1 MNSTVLSLQNVVKK
15 YGDFT
20 AVKDISL
27 SIPKGAIYGFLG
39 PNGAGKTT
47 TIRMILEIINP
58 SSGSISILGSNSAL
72 AARNRIGYLPEEKGL
87 YMCNA
92 DELNVLREATGLGV
106 ASSTD
111 SRRAAKHY
119 INFDDV
125 LGITVEMLKL
135 KQAEGEKEDEVAQV
149 CCKCTS
155 SYA

>member
-1 MNSTVLSLQNVVKK
+1 MEET
-15 YGDFT
+15 
-20 AVKDISL
+20 
-27 SIPKGAIYGFLG
+27 
-39 PNGAGKTT
+39 
-47 TIRMILEIINP
+47 
-58 SSGSISILGSNSAL
+58 
-72 AARNRIGYLPEEKGL
+72 PEEKGL

-119 INFDDV
+119 LNFDDV

-155 SYA
+155 SGLIVSSTKCMYARMHQTQTYLHTPNT